1 MRSLPVIIV
10 SLSACAVLC
19 GPVQSST
26 AAPTAAPTA
35 ALATALTTD
44 VDLIMQ
50 TASTVV
56 ESGMATLDASRNS
69 LDWNPPLLIVSQQKH
84 EANWIVE
91 HLLVDQMLSRG
102 MTVELDST
110 RASATATRLSYRIVD
125 LDIRGESGLFGG
137 SVSRDCRVTVALRLS
152 RQSDG
157 AVLWQ
162 HESSGHRG
170 DRVPKTLLDAL
181 SNDDYKFADTR
192 LEQRSWGKVAEP
204 AIVSG
209 VLGSLVYFFFSNR

>member
-1 MRSLPVIIV
+1 MRCLPVIIV
-10 SLSACAVLC
+10 SLSTCAVLC
-19 GPVQSST
+19 GPSQSS
-26 AAPTAAPTA
+26 TAAPTA

-50 TASTVV
+50 TASAAV
-56 ESGMATLDASRNS
+56 ESGIATLDASRDS
-69 LDWNPPLLIVSQQKH
+69 LDWDAPLLIVSQQKH

-102 MTVELDST
+102 TIVELDST
-110 RASATATRLSYRIVD
+110 RASAEATRLSYRIVD
-125 LDIRGESGLFGG
+125 LDIRGESGLFGD

-162 HESSGHRG
+162 HESSSHRG
-170 DRVPKTLLDAL
+170 DRVTKTLLDAL

-204 AIVSG
+204 AIVTG
-209 VLGSLVYFFFSNR
+209 VLGSLIYFFFSNR